1 MTTVTVLAVGG
12 TGESWPD
19 DPRTDLTG
27 LLAEVGAHLDHRFRC
42 RWVGYPSSYGPV
54 PQRDGMS
61 FAESVAVGSAR
72 LQAAM
77 AAVDGPVMLI
87 GYSQGCVVIR
97 DALSRARRS
106 RRDLSTV
113 LGVGLVAD
121 PHQPPGAVAGCE
133 GFGIAGP
140 GPALPPDIATMWIAD
155 PNDMICNAS
164 DDSLIRDIADLTSA
178 LSLRDVAAWMRR
190 IGQTLRT
197 NAFQNAARTAI
208 RPRQWRRDI
217 TRIRTALVEIAAYL
231 PAVIMWHGIT
241 IINRRGGRHVAYG
254 SEPLGGRG
262 DLCGCEVL
270 AQWMQ
275 VQATFSA
282 DRQLPRSA

>member
-12 TGESWPD
+12 TGESWPGD
-19 DPRTDLTG
+19 RRTDLTG

-54 PQRDGMS
+54 PHRDGMS

-77 AAVDGPVMLI
+77 AVVDGPVMLI

-97 DALSRARRS
+97 DALSSARRDG
-106 RRDLSTV
+106 RDLSSV

-178 LSLRDVAAWMRR
+178 LSLRDVASWMRR
-190 IGQTLRT
+190 IGQTLRA

-217 TRIRTALVEIAAYL
+217 TRIRTALV
-231 PAVIMWHGIT
+231 
-241 IINRRGGRHVAYG
+241 
-254 SEPLGGRG
+254 
-262 DLCGCEVL
+262 
-270 AQWMQ
+270 
-275 VQATFSA
+275 
-282 DRQLPRSA
+282 